1 MRTLSQT
8 KFKKFQTQL
17 IVILIFFMVFTF
29 SNLAYGAVTEGCGLW
44 DVKLECDL
52 SGWMKLLMGDI
63 AIGAFLAILL
73 HYFAQKN
80 SKQLE
85 LIVKDQEIMR
95 TRRRIFSIESLKNN
109 FTTLV
114 FIYSIIETLVSDYN
128 KLENNKDDKRKQISR
143 NEEKLIRTISLIRD
157 TVLFSSD
164 VLKPEI
170 VNEVNELCKLASD
183 IIPIDEKG
191 KLRLPDHTRLKTW
204 IFDLSNSLGDL
215 GRVESDVDKLVMKH
229 ETVNPISKKYNS
241 RDGEFVDYES
251 EYVKRELKRRAKNKK
266 EKN

>member
-1 MRTLSQT
+1 M
-8 KFKKFQTQL
+8 
-17 IVILIFFMVFTF
+17 IFTF
-29 SNLAYGAVTEGCGLW
+29 SNLAYGAVTEGCGMW

-80 SKQLE
+80 GKQLE
-85 LIVKDQEIMR
+85 LIVKEQENMR

-109 FTTLV
+109 FTTLI
-114 FIYSIIETLVSDYN
+114 FIYSIIDTLIFQYN
-128 KLENNKDDKRKQISR
+128 KKESNKDDKKQQISR
-143 NEEKLIRTISLIRD
+143 NEEKLTRTIGSIRD

-183 IIPIDEKG
+183 TISTFEND
-191 KLRLPDHTRLKTW
+191 KLVLPHYKRLKTW
-204 IFDLSNSLGDL
+204 IFELSNNLGDL
-215 GRVESDVDKLVMKH
+215 GKVESDVDMLVMKH

-241 RDGEFVDYES
+241 RDEEFADYES
-251 EYVKRELKRRAKNKK
+251 GYVDRELKRRAKNKK